1 MSFSPSLGQAV
12 PRVEDHRML
21 TGAGRFVDDLMPEDA
36 LHAVLFRSPVAYAKI
51 VKLKTDEALQVEGV
65 RAILT
70 SEDLEQAGIEP
81 IACMA
86 PMRSFDKKPFR
97 EPPRYLL
104 AKDTVRFV
112 GDPIALVIAQTEHAA
127 RDALELIDFDYEDLP
142 VCVDTGTSVDIAYE
156 LRDGDEA
163 KTNAAF
169 AGANQIVAIEVV
181 NNRVMGAPLEP
192 RSLIASYDT
201 DTDRYTLHS
210 QSQGVHFLRDLIRKP
225 LGLSKEQVRVVTPDV
240 GGSFAVKLTSYPDQ
254 SLLLFA
260 ARQVGATLRWTETRG
275 EAMMADAHGRDH
287 VTTGELALDAQG
299 RIQGLRVTTRGN
311 LGAYASAMGPFTS
324 GRGFIKMLGHSY
336 SIPALHVRSIGVYTN
351 TAPTDAYRGAG
362 KPESSY
368 FLERLIEKAAFE
380 TGLDRHEFRRRNL
393 IQPEH
398 MPYTSP
404 IGIVYDSGDIPR
416 VFEKALVAADV
427 AGFPYRR
434 DQSQR
439 RKKLRGLGLCPAL
452 HLSGGLTNETSD
464 IRVGGEGVV
473 TLRTG
478 VQASGQG
485 HETVFM
491 QLVSDRLEIP
501 MNRVR
506 VIEGDTDEL
515 ADGGGTGGSSS
526 LPIAGSTID
535 RTARKLIEITK
546 KQAAERL
553 ETSPLDIDYG
563 NGRFTV
569 TGTDK
574 SIGLFELAQA
584 LENDGQPGCAATEF
598 FAGDPQAV
606 TVSTYACEV
615 EIDPET
621 GGLEIVSY
629 TCVDDLGN
637 VLNPGLAFGQVM
649 GGLSQAIGQAVL
661 ERTVYDQQ
669 DGQLISGSLMDY
681 GLPRA
686 GDLPAFSI
694 NDVGIPTDNNVLGSK
709 GAGEIGTNGGCAP
722 VICAIL
728 DAVQS
733 AGGATDIDMP
743 ATPEVIW
750 QALQGAP
757 PKRSEVDWSQGSNL
771 LPDAD
776 PSGIGYGSSEI
787 DEISPH

>member
-21 TGAGRFVDDLMPEDA
+21 TGAGRFVDDLMPDDA
-36 LHAVLFRSPVAYAKI
+36 LHAVLFRSPVAHAKI
-51 VKLKTDEALQVEGV
+51 IKLDIDDALQVEGV

-70 SEDLEQAGIEP
+70 SDDLEKAGIEP

-97 EPPRYLL
+97 EPTRYLL

-127 RDALELIDFDYEDLP
+127 RDALELIGFDYEDLP
-142 VCVDTGTSVDIAYE
+142 VCVDTGTSEHVAYE

-163 KTNAAF
+163 KTDSAF
-169 AGANQIVAIEVV
+169 ASADQVVAIEVV

-192 RSLIASYDT
+192 RSLIASYDAA
-201 DTDRYTLHS
+201 TDRYTLFS

-225 LGLSKEQVRVVTPDV
+225 LGLSKEQVRVITPDV
-240 GGSFAVKLTSYPDQ
+240 GGSFAVKLTGYPDQ

-260 ARQVGATLRWTETRG
+260 ARYVGATLRWTETRG

-299 RIQGLRVTTRGN
+299 RIQALRVTTRGN

-368 FLERLIEKAAFE
+368 FLERLVEKAALE
-380 TGLDRHEFRRRNL
+380 TGLGRHEFRRRNL

-427 AGFPYRR
+427 AGFPFRR
-434 DQSQR
+434 EQSLQ

-464 IRVGGEGVV
+464 VRVSGDGVV

-501 MNRVR
+501 MNCVR

-526 LPIAGSTID
+526 LPIAGTTID
-535 RTARKLIEITK
+535 RATRKLIENSK
-546 KQAAERL
+546 MRAAERL
-553 ETSPLDIDYG
+553 ETSPVDIDYG
-563 NGRFTV
+563 DGRFTV
-569 TGTDK
+569 AGTDR
-574 SIGLFELAQA
+574 SIGLFELAKA
-584 LENDGQPGCAATEF
+584 LEHDGQPGCVAAESF
-598 FAGDPQAV
+598 EGDPQAV

-637 VLNPGLAFGQVM
+637 VLNPGLAFGQIM
-649 GGLSQAIGQAVL
+649 GGLAQAIGQAVL

-669 DGQLISGSLMDY
+669 DGQLLSGSFMDY

-694 NDVGIPTDNNVLGSK
+694 NDAGIPTGNNVLGSK

-728 DAVQS
+728 DAVRS

-750 QALQGAP
+750 QALQGVP
-757 PKRSEVDWSQGSNL
+757 PKRSDVDWSQGSNL

-776 PSGIGYGSSEI
+776 PSRIGYGSTEV